1 MILATFPAGLI
12 QAKERGMRGS
22 ITKTVVILT
31 VLVLLPTVVLAQGAT
46 AKAKDL
52 FAQQCAACHGTTGKG
67 DSPAAAALN
76 PKPADL
82 TNKAYLAGL
91 KDQYLFDLI
100 QKGGAAVGKSPLMP
114 PFGAKLKD
122 ADIRDVIAY
131 LRTLAK

>member
-31 VLVLLPTVVLAQGAT
+31 VLVLLPTVVLAQGVA

-52 FAQQCAACHGTTGKG
+52 FAQQCAACHGPTGKG

-91 KDQYLFDLI
+91 KDQYLRSEERR
-100 QKGGAAVGKSPLMP
+100 VGKEGRSRGGP
-114 PFGAKLKD
+114 
-122 ADIRDVIAY
+122 R
-131 LRTLAK
+131 